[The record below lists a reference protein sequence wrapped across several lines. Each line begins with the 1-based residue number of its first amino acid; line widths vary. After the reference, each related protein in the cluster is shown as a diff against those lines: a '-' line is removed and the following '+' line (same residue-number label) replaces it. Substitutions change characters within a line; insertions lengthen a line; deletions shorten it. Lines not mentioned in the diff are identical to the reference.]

1 MPCSCGGDC
10 EASPYVHFIMTDFG
24 IEKGKTAI
32 TDNVIQEVVDQI
44 TSKVRA

>member
-10 EASPYVHFIMTDFG
+10 EASPYVHFSMTDFG

-32 TDNVIQEVVDQI
+32 TGNVIQEVVDQI
-44 TSKVRA
+44 ASKVGA